1 MKRMKNF
8 RLSKPV
14 ALLGL
19 VIGLAGTSCSDKG
32 QQQAQQIAPSI
43 AVMTISKTD
52 AELETSYPAIIKGK
66 KDVAIRPQVSGFITQ
81 VCVEEGQHVSA
92 GQTLFIIDQV
102 QMEAAVA
109 QAEAAVAVA
118 RESCNSATITAK
130 NKEKL
135 FAKNI
140 ISEYE
145 NQLAQNSLASAKSQ
159 LAQAQAALVSAKKN
173 LSYTVVKSPSAG
185 YVGAIPNR
193 EGSLASPSSA
203 TPLTT
208 VSDISEVYAY
218 ISFNEKQVLEMTE
231 GGKMTLAQAVASL
244 PSVKLRLADGTEYQN
259 EGKVSTVTGNIDN
272 LTGSAS
278 VRVLFKNENG
288 MLRSGST
295 GSVVFPVSKKS
306 VILIPQNATTEIQDV
321 KYAYVVN
328 DSNKIVSKPIQIL
341 SNNDGKNYV
350 VTSGLVPGDR
360 VAVEGVGII
369 VRDGVVINPVDA
381 AAKAAQAQ
389 QK

>member
-32 QQQAQQIAPSI
+32 QQQAQQTAPSI

-52 AELETSYPAIIKGK
+52 AELETSYPAIIRGK

-118 RESCNSATITAK
+118 RESYNSATITAK

-208 VSDISEVYAY
+208 ISDISEVYAY

-231 GGKMTLAQAVASL
+231 GGKMSLAQAVAAL

-328 DSNKIVSKPIQIL
+328 DSNKVVSKPIQVL

-350 VTSGLVPGDR
+350 VTEGLEPGEK

-381 AAKAAQAQ
+381 ATKAAQAQ

>member
-1 MKRMKNF
+1 M
-8 RLSKPV
+8 
-14 ALLGL
+14 
-19 VIGLAGTSCSDKG
+19 
-32 QQQAQQIAPSI
+32 
-43 AVMTISKTD
+43 
-52 AELETSYPAIIKGK
+52 
-66 KDVAIRPQVSGFITQ
+66 
-81 VCVEEGQHVSA
+81 
-92 GQTLFIIDQV
+92 
-102 QMEAAVA
+102 
-109 QAEAAVAVA
+109 
-118 RESCNSATITAK
+118 
-130 NKEKL
+130 

-231 GGKMTLAQAVASL
+231 GGKMTLAQAVSAL

-295 GSVVFPVSKKS
+295 GSVVFPVTKKS

-328 DSNKIVSKPIQIL
+328 DSNKVVSKPIQVL

-350 VTSGLVPGDR
+350 VTEGLEPGQK

-381 AAKAAQAQ
+381 ATKAAQAQ